1 MPVIEY
7 AVVERNF
14 TPTVNGVGDVVDD
27 AGVREAGKIF
37 TAAAVV
43 KWEVNA
49 VDDSPSLRAALTVT
63 L

>member
-1 MPVIEY
+1 VIEY

-49 VDDSPSLRAALTVT
+49 VDDSPSLRVALTVT